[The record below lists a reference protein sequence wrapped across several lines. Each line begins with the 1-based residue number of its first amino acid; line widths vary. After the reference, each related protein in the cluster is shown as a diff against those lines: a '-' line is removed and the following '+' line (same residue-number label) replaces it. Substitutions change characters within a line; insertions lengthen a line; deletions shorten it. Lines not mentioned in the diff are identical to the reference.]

1 MFRLGIAQI
10 QPGDVEKVAG
20 LVKEADLVL
29 LPEYSLFDPTG
40 LPAEEAW
47 QRATTLEDFV
57 ERLGRI
63 ASRSGAYVAGAF
75 LERGPR
81 PRVYNTTAL
90 VSPGG
95 ALVGIYRKTHLFDA
109 YGHRESDVVEP
120 GAELS

>member
-1 MFRLGIAQI
+1 M
-10 QPGDVEKVAG
+10 
-20 LVKEADLVL
+20 VKEADLVL

-75 LERGPR
+75 LERGAR

-90 VSPGG
+90 VSPSG
-95 ALVGIYRKTHLFDA
+95 ALVGIYRKTSLRRLRLQRVRRSGA
-109 YGHRESDVVEP
+109 RRRVVT
-120 GAELS
+120 GF